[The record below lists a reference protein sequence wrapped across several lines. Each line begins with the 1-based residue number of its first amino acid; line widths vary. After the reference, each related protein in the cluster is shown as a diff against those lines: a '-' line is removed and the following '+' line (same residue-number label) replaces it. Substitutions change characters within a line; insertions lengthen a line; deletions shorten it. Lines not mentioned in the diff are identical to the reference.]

1 MGCDPPEVDQ
11 GLHWHDREPCPFN
24 REQGEAWGTYVSS
37 SMSRNDGDDMLRWA
51 GNYAYRSRRL
61 KFRTIRSMSDAVR
74 KEYVPEGVQSLN
86 FHEPLDGH
94 QNVMFYYRDLLPCIT
109 RLLSRPNA
117 NLVPYTKFRLVK
129 GEDGIRIIGALNTSN
144 WYECAYVRAQEFEVG
159 DGSPVTPLPVFCGT
173 DVSVARKNMP
183 AYPFFTT
190 HGVLGDRNMSE
201 PGSWLMVACL
211 PHYNEKAAKAA
222 KRKLEGAQGIRR
234 RKVK

>member
-1 MGCDPPEVDQ
+1 MGDDPPEVDQ

-37 SMSRNDGDDMLRWA
+37 SMSRNEGDDMLRWA
-51 GNYAYRSRRL
+51 GNHAYRSRRL
-61 KFRTIRSMSDAVR
+61 KFRTVRSMSDEVR
-74 KEYVPEGVQSLN
+74 KEYVPEGVKRLN

-117 NLVPYTKFRLVK
+117 NLIPYIKFRLVK
-129 GEDGIRIIGALNTSN
+129 GEDGICIIGALNTSN
-144 WYECAYVRAQEFEVG
+144 WYECSYVRAQEFQVG
-159 DGSPVTPLPVFCGT
+159 DGSPVTPLPIFCGT
-173 DVSVARKNMP
+173 DVSIARKNMP
-183 AYPFFTT
+183 AYPFFAT

-222 KRKLEGAQGIRR
+222 KRKVEGAKGIRR

>member
-1 MGCDPPEVDQ
+1 
-11 GLHWHDREPCPFN
+11 
-24 REQGEAWGTYVSS
+24 
-37 SMSRNDGDDMLRWA
+37 MLRWA
-51 GNYAYRSRRL
+51 GNHAYRSRRL
-61 KFRTIRSMSDAVR
+61 KFRTVRSMSDAVR

-173 DVSVARKNMP
+173 DVSIARKNMP
-183 AYPFFTT
+183 AYPFFAT

-222 KRKLEGAQGIRR
+222 KRKLEGAKGIRR